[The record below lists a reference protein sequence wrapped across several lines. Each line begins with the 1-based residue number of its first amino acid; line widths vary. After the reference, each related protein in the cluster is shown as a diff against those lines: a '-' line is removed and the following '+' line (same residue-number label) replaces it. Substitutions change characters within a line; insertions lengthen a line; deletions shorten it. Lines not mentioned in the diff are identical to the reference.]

1 MAKNTKPSVKKTTL
15 LLNRDLWL
23 AAKRRALAEDKS
35 LRAVI
40 REALAV
46 HLGKAVA
53 R

>member
-1 MAKNTKPSVKKTTL
+1 MKKIKQDLKMTTL
-15 LLNRDLWL
+15 LLSKDMWL

-40 REALAV
+40 REALAA
-46 HLGKAVA
+46 HLGRKAVA